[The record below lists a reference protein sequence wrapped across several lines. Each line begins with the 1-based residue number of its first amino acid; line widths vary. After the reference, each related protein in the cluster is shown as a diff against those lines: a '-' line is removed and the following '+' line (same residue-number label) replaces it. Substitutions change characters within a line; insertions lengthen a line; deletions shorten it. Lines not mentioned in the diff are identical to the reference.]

1 MINSFPISFES
12 IFRIF
17 NSVQKSKRVFL
28 GLFLMIIVLTGCG
41 GSVSSNPSSGSTSSS
56 HRHKLIVFVSG
67 LNSGYKGH
75 HIGGIDT
82 NANNGYGLD
91 VVAWQS
97 LETFFQ
103 AQVDSSGVAPFKD
116 AQFIQF
122 SYEGSDSTGKP
133 QPYPCSDTYN
143 HAIYTDVSYLSYQ
156 IDNYLRGHPDTDVYL
171 VSHSLGGVITLSYV
185 AHKVEI
191 SNSLSLVN
199 AGQLKGV
206 AIEDSPFGGVTRT
219 NGYQDFMVGGTDLL
233 CGSTPQDEINFTT
246 VSQMQTLFGTA
257 LDLNNQGQSASV
269 LSTILQGK
277 NISNQQVAEHAA
289 IMGLRIVVAG
299 NTNDLLWRPDVC
311 GVGPAFISTEFL
323 NERDEINGKHVA
335 LYSRS
340 FASPA
345 WPLSILDCGAI
356 PITAANHIA
365 VMNDS
370 GVEKLVWEVFTG
382 NIVDQLTPEI
392 TIQPVLTPV
401 STPTGIPQP
410 VPTPTQIPSPTPAP
424 TQPPGTTPVPTQSV
438 PTNLTGTLQ
447 QNALTFQVRL
457 EKTQRNSDGSFEGK
471 WFAMINGAEQDVLV
485 NGLIV
490 PFAQSNQYSQLDQQ
504 KVQQVEQGAGS
515 NRVLLWFTSYSYDV
529 GSDIL
534 LHCEYYSAL
543 QQDGVANGTW
553 YAPDGT
559 QGGPFQLHP

>member
-1 MINSFPISFES
+1 
-12 IFRIF
+12 
-17 NSVQKSKRVFL
+17 
-28 GLFLMIIVLTGCG
+28 MIIVLTGCG

-56 HRHKLIVFVSG
+56 HRHKLVVFVSG

-82 NANNGYGLD
+82 NPNNGYGLD
-91 VVAWQS
+91 AAWQS

-191 SNSLSLVN
+191 SNSLSLAN
-199 AGQLKGV
+199 GGQLKGV
-206 AIEDSPFGGVTRT
+206 AIEDSPFGGVTRA
-219 NGYQDFMVGGTDLL
+219 NGYQKLMIVNTDLS
-233 CGSTPQDEINFTT
+233 CGSSPQHEINFTT
-246 VSQMQTLFGTA
+246 ISQMQTLFGTA
-257 LDLNNQGQSASV
+257 LDPNNQGQSASV
-269 LSTILQGK
+269 LSTIIQGK
-277 NISNQQVAEHAA
+277 NISNQQVAERAGK
-289 IMGLRIVVAG
+289 MGLRIVVVG
-299 NTNDLLWRPDVC
+299 NTNDLLWRPVVC
-311 GVGPAFISTEFL
+311 GVGLDFISTEFL
-323 NERDEINGKHVA
+323 KELGEINNGNQGA
-335 LYSRS
+335 LYSRA
-340 FASPA
+340 FASPDRT
-345 WPLSILDCGAI
+345 LTKDTDCDLINLAQNE
-356 PITAANHIA
+356 ANHTVVIQD
-365 VMNDS
+365 NS
-370 GVEKLVWEVFTG
+370 VEMLVWEVFTG
-382 NIVDQLTPEI
+382 NTVDQLHTVTS
-392 TIQPVLTPV
+392 TIPVLTPV
-401 STPTGIPQP
+401 PTPKNNPQP
-410 VPTPTQIPSPTPAP
+410 VPIPTQTPTPKPVS
-424 TQPPGTTPVPTQSV
+424 TQTVPTLVS
-438 PTNLTGTLQ
+438 GTLQ
-447 QNALTFQVRL
+447 QGSTIFQVHL
-457 EKTQRNSDGSFEGK
+457 QITTKNADGTFEGK

-529 GSDIL
+529 GNDIL

-543 QQDGVANGTW
+543 QQNGVANGTW